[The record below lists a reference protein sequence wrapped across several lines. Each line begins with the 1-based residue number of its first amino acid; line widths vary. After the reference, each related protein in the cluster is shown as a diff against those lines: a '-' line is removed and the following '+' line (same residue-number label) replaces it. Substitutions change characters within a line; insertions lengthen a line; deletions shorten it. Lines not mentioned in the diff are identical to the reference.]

1 MGFTANLLEKCVFNK
16 WTDSGSCTL
25 AIHVD
30 DAYIYSDNKDMLTW
44 VENELLRIYKKVT
57 FHKDDVINYLGMQL
71 DFKEQGKCTI
81 TMKKYITDLL
91 EDLQVVGTST
101 TPSSDDLF
109 RNQDDMD
116 NVNDN
121 NIDDTNDINNNSNIR
136 NNTIIDSDI
145 SNNSNAI
152 IKHNN
157 NNGIIVN
164 NNNGINVNNE
174 LSVDNDDKEMYHS
187 TVARLLYLAKRIRP
201 DILLTISYL
210 TTRVLAPSRS
220 DLAKLFR
227 VLKYINGTKELA
239 MILQPNNSNK
249 IEIYVDASY
258 GIHSDGK
265 SHTGMCIKH
274 GNGTIECKSTKQRIN
289 TKSSTESELIA
300 LSDMSTTAI
309 WVNDFIQHQHYK
321 LSTTVIYQDN
331 KSTITM
337 INNGNNNK
345 ERTRHINLRY
355 FWLRDRIKSGE
366 IIVTYKQTS
375 DMIADILTKTIQ
387 GKQFTYLRGKLLNTP
402 CTSDPARSAQ
412 LQGYVGEE
420 RS

>member
-1 MGFTANLLEKCVFNK
+1 
-16 WTDSGSCTL
+16 
-25 AIHVD
+25 
-30 DAYIYSDNKDMLTW
+30 
-44 VENELLRIYKKVT
+44 
-57 FHKDDVINYLGMQL
+57 
-71 DFKEQGKCTI
+71 
-81 TMKKYITDLL
+81 MKKYITDLL

-109 RNQDDMD
+109 NDYDDMD
-116 NVNDN
+116 NVNNNNINNNNINDN
-121 NIDDTNDINNNSNIR
+121 NIDDTNDSNNNNINNN
-136 NNTIIDSDI
+136 
-145 SNNSNAI
+145 
-152 IKHNN
+152 K
-157 NNGIIVN
+157 GIIVN
-164 NNNGINVNNE
+164 NNKGTNVNNDM
-174 LSVDNDDKEMYHS
+174 VDNDDKDMYHS

-210 TTRVLAPSRS
+210 TTKVLAPTRG
-220 DLAKLFR
+220 DIAKLFR
-227 VLKYINGTKELA
+227 LLKYINGTKELA
-239 MILQPNNSNK
+239 LILQPNNSNN
-249 IEIYVDASY
+249 IEVYVDASY

-309 WVNDFIQHQHYK
+309 WINDFIHHQQYK

-331 KSTITM
+331 MSTITM

-366 IIVTYKQTS
+366 IIITYKQTN

-387 GKQFTYLRGKLLNTP
+387 GKQFAYLRDKLLNTP
-402 CTSDPARSAQ
+402 YTGDLARSAQ
-412 LQGYVGEE
+412 LQGYVGE
-420 RS
+420 